1 MPQWRV
7 KPIETLYKKFT
18 ADQRSLLRQ
27 YPIDPYEIG
36 PPDHQYSN
44 HMEAWKKSA
53 WTGPLKKGL
62 SRDTLFY
69 SVYSEHELHLKLF
82 DLNIE
87 SKPKNSHWLTWSPY
101 TKGPRRKKI
110 LTTPSSIALPES
122 CTPRVYGMKRSTPII
137 WKYFYKDHK
146 ETIIKDS
153 ALQTTSDCHG
163 GPSPPSLKT
172 INPPLFGLQK
182 KKNCSPAV
190 NQVSFMKGSHNYL
203 LIRIFFKKGF
213 FHCCASKNPPHV
225 RHRVLKH
232 WKGTSPYQI
241 SSKMRRIL
249 NEPSLI
255 SNIIWT

>member
-1 MPQWRV
+1 MTQWSV

-172 INPPLFGLQK
+172 INPPLLEK
-182 KKNCSPAV
+182 KIVVQRS
-190 NQVSFMKGSHNYL
+190 
-203 LIRIFFKKGF
+203 IRFP
-213 FHCCASKNPPHV
+213 S
-225 RHRVLKH
+225 
-232 WKGTSPYQI
+232 WKGPTIIYWLGFY
-241 SSKMRRIL
+241 SKKVFFIAALAKIHLML
-249 NEPSLI
+249 GTGFWNTEKAPHLI
-255 SNIIWT
+255 KFPRKCAGFWTNHLL